1 MKGISLMSIEANKYS
16 TGSFQNIIITLIC
29 FLVGQNILND
39 IVKIVPTL
47 EERKLLRGLDGE
59 YMKQAA
65 AVLIEKCSLASLP
78 LQDHKILGKGLT
90 PSEEFIFV

>member
-1 MKGISLMSIEANKYS
+1 MH
-16 TGSFQNIIITLIC
+16 
-29 FLVGQNILND
+29 FLAGQNVLD
-39 IVKIVPTL
+39 GIVKIVPVL

-78 LQDHKILGKGLT
+78 LQDHEVLGKA
-90 PSEEFIFV
+90 